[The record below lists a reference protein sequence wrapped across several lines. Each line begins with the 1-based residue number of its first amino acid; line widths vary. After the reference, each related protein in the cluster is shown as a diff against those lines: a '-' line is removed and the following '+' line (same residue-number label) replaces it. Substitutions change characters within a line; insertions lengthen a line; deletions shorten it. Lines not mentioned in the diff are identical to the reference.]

1 MVILLSPNISETS
14 VILER
19 QQLHQ
24 TQTKWKIEQCLAKIQ
39 ENLMLDPDN
48 KRNIHQIKAIQ
59 YLMIFLS

>member
-19 QQLHQ
+19 QQLHK
-24 TQTKWKIEQCLAKIQ
+24 TQTKWKIEQFLAKIQ
-39 ENLMLDPDN
+39 ENLMLDPDS
-48 KRNIHQIKAIQ
+48 KRNIHQIKAIH